1 MKSVIILCLM
11 SVVMIAGGCGSGS
24 SDNASTAATAQSAAP
39 ASGDETKINEAVSKI
54 INDATTRFSSLDYAF
69 NEDLLKILDQFA
81 NYYASTPENRKSIK
95 LERQLPKL
103 DQLEELSHFEES
115 IIRWEKKS
123 GKSMRSEVD
132 RMKSLLAKRNTA
144 DKQSQV
150 EFNKE
155 FSAAF
160 DDFVKIEV
168 DELRERRNRWI
179 HDKAKPAIDELKATN
194 STAAGKIQATLNAP
208 PYNLPPG

>member
-81 NYYASTPENRKSIK
+81 NYYAATPENRKSIK

-123 GKSMRSEVD
+123 GKSM
-132 RMKSLLAKRNTA
+132 
-144 DKQSQV
+144 
-150 EFNKE
+150 
-155 FSAAF
+155 
-160 DDFVKIEV
+160 
-168 DELRERRNRWI
+168 
-179 HDKAKPAIDELKATN
+179 
-194 STAAGKIQATLNAP
+194 
-208 PYNLPPG
+208 